1 MRDSGNIRVYPE
13 YFDSS
18 LTRAQGRRV
27 SKKVALENPSL
38 GELRISAQK
47 LHYTVE
53 VEKEKAYSRHWDNPK
68 GLLYLSKEGTELEKV
83 PKTKVLRDL
92 SKTVKEFA
100 RPYLAQKMKE
110 ERAKQ
115 EALAGKKGKQQGK
128 PQSQRPGD
136 KKQAGKPMRRRR

>member
-1 MRDSGNIRVYPE
+1 MRDDRNLRIYPE

-27 SKKVALENPSL
+27 SKKTALENPTL

-53 VEKEKAYSRHWDNPK
+53 VDKDKAYSKQWANPK
-68 GLLYLSKEGTELEKV
+68 GIMYLSKDGTELENV
-83 PKTKVLRDL
+83 PKTKVLKDL

-115 EALAGKKGKQQGK
+115 DALAGKKGKQQGK
-128 PQSQRPGD
+128 PQSQKPGD